1 VTHPARAELGA
12 DFVTANRFACGER
25 QRHQSGG
32 IAGSTEA
39 SGIVD
44 QAVKETKG
52 DSHKEA
58 QEAQKLP

>member
-1 VTHPARAELGA
+1 MRAGNDKGINPGELL
-12 DFVTANRFACGER
+12 
-25 QRHQSGG
+25 
-32 IAGSTEA
+32 GSTEA

-58 QEAQKLP
+58 QEAQELP